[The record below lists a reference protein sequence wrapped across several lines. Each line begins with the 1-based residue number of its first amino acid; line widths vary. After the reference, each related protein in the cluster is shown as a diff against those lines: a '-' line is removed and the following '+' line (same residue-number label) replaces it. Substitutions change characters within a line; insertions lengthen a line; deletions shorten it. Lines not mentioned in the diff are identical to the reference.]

1 MVFYGKI
8 IQRRK
13 SMGRSL
19 ESLSRSRN
27 MDMTKNPEGT
37 ASYGNKPKTFEE
49 HMRELK
55 DLLSSLPTDGGDT
68 SNGNNKKHE
77 QDVDEARRAVLET
90 FNNGKDNVDNDGRIV
105 SCKNRVFKSD
115 FGLRYDNYPNVFRT
129 NDASVYRITGMDQ
142 IADIVNCGYVRP
154 KEGKL
159 KGGHE
164 NEIFWSVGGE
174 KLNFIDKRPIL
185 ETSVDTVKDG
195 QIGAL
200 SLDDLTAVWILD
212 SESGKREN
220 KLNTIKGI
228 KGLIGKDGQI
238 SVEELEEKIKNG
250 ISLAD
255 ISATF

>member
-1 MVFYGKI
+1 
-8 IQRRK
+8 
-13 SMGRSL
+13 MGRSL
-19 ESLSRSRN
+19 ELGRRSR
-27 MDMTKNPEGT
+27 DPEGI
-37 ASYGNKPKTFEE
+37 ADYANKHNYADAPKTFKE
-49 HMRELK
+49 HMAELK
-55 DLLSSLPTDGGDT
+55 DLLSSLPVEENDAASSDGE
-68 SNGNNKKHE
+68 KHE
-77 QDVDEARRAVLET
+77 RDVNEAREAVLET
-90 FNNGKDNVDNDGRIV
+90 FDRGNNPDDERIT
-105 SCKNRVFKSD
+105 SCRNRVFESN
-115 FGLRYDNYPNVFRT
+115 FGPKYNDEPNVFRT
-129 NDASVYRITGMDQ
+129 KETSVYRITGIDQ

-185 ETSVDTVKDG
+185 ETSVGTVKDG

>member
-1 MVFYGKI
+1 
-8 IQRRK
+8 
-13 SMGRSL
+13 MGRSL

-55 DLLSSLPTDGGDT
+55 DLLSSLPTDGNDT

-90 FNNGKDNVDNDGRIV
+90 FNNSKDNVDNDGRIV

-129 NDASVYRITGMDQ
+129 KETSVYRITGMDQ
-142 IADIVNCGYVRP
+142 IADIINCGYVRS
-154 KEGKL
+154 KEGKV

-164 NEIFWSVGGE
+164 NEVFWSIGGD
-174 KLNFIDKRPIL
+174 KLNFIDERPIL
-185 ETSVDTVKDG
+185 ETSIDTVKDG

-200 SLDDLTAVWILD
+200 SLDDLTAVWVFNG
-212 SESGKREN
+212 ESGKREN
-220 KLNTIKGI
+220 KLDTIKDI
-228 KGLIGKDGQI
+228 KRFMGKDEKI
-238 SVEELEEKIKNG
+238 SVEGLNKKIKDG
-250 ISLAD
+250 INLTD